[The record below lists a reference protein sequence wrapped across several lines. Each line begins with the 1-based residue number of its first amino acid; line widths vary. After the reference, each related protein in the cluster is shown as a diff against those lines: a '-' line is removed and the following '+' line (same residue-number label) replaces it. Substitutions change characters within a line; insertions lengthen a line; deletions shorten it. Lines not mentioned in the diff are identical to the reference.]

1 MILVRLITNR
11 SAEIAPSSIPEST
24 IEWPTG
30 SGEELLEGPSLVLGE
45 VTEPREAFALKQ
57 GWTRIGRSP
66 LADIRLDDPSVSRRH
81 ALVVRTP
88 DDELQIIDDRSL
100 NGVLVNGKAVHWCPL
115 NHGDELV
122 IGRFRLMVLHSQAP
136 AGQSH

>member
-11 SAEIAPSSIPEST
+11 PAEIAADSISEST
-24 IEWPTG
+24 IEWPAG

-45 VTEPREAFALKQ
+45 VAEPHEAFALKQ

-66 LADIRLDDPSVSRRH
+66 DADIRLDDPSVSRRH

-88 DDELQIIDDRSL
+88 EDELQVIDDRSL
-100 NGVLVNGKAVHWCPL
+100 NGVVVNGKPVHWCPL
-115 NHGDELV
+115 DHGDELV
-122 IGRFRLMVLHSQAP
+122 IGRFRLKVLHSQAP
-136 AGQSH
+136 AGRHH